1 MKKIA
6 FTLCAAA
13 LLGTM
18 SSCSSD
24 SDKTIKLTKVETEMT
39 RTLMVSSNTA
49 AVFTY
54 DGKTVSNVTTATFE
68 NAPEKGTL
76 TITPVTD
83 EYYAQE
89 PITVDFSGKSV
100 VALDVQIAKKPTI
113 EVSQEDM
120 KKGQV
125 VTNDAENQELTGV
138 LASIAVPAETTITGN
153 TTSPFSIVTFVPT
166 EGDRWM
172 TRAEDSKDGEA
183 NVLVIRCAA
192 DGAKFSEPVTVTLDI
207 PESDGLDLYCMSE
220 DGKEV
225 LPLTELG
232 GGKRSVKLSHFSD
245 WITVMRATEES
256 SITRGTPGQEITT
269 LTTSVTVG
277 DNIITYQSKTGA
289 VQTGGTKSTTV
300 TNYLKTKVG
309 KYVVTNK
316 TEIYKA
322 TAAGTITYRVI
333 QPYEDCSYKSGTAK
347 FTARVYSAAHV
358 EVDQPQGGHSGGGGR

>member
-6 FTLCAAA
+6 FMLCAAA

-24 SDKTIKLTKVETEMT
+24 SDRTISLTKVETEMT
-39 RTLMVSSNTA
+39 RTLMVSSNTLA
-49 AVFTY
+49 DFTY
-54 DGKTVSNVTTATFE
+54 GGQTVSNVTSATFE

-76 TITPVTD
+76 TITPITD

-113 EVSQEDM
+113 EVSQDDM
-120 KKGQV
+120 KNGQV
-125 VTNDAENQELTGV
+125 VTNDPENQELTGV
-138 LASIAVPAETTITGN
+138 TASIAVPAETVISGN

-166 EGDRWM
+166 EGDHWV
-172 TRAEDSKDGEA
+172 TRGENDGEA
-183 NVLVIRCAA
+183 SVLVMRCAA

-207 PESDGLDLYCMSE
+207 PESDGLDLFCMSE
-220 DGKEV
+220 DGKEM

-245 WITVMRATEES
+245 WITVMKATEES
-256 SITRGTPGQEITT
+256 SATRGTPGEEITT
-269 LTTSVTVG
+269 LTASVTVG
-277 DNIITYQSKTGA
+277 ENTITYQSKTGA

-316 TEIYKA
+316 TETYIA
-322 TAAGTITYRVI
+322 DAPGTITYRVI
-333 QPYEDCSYKSGTAK
+333 QYYEDCSYKSGSAK
-347 FTARVYSAAHV
+347 FTARVYKGA
-358 EVDQPQGGHSGGGGR
+358 EVKIDVAQGGHSGGGGR